1 MELDIRFEKAK
12 RHRVEETEER
22 LNEIKKEFENPNY
35 SVKKFH
41 SLKNE
46 YDELNPWKEVAYF
59 RKVNFLLPFF
69 EYGENCSRLE
79 IDDYKI
85 DELLVKCKQVL
96 EDHSLAETLLPT
108 QSGFFFGNTE
118 YNDWYFDDVKEVYCK
133 FSEIAEDFNSDE
145 DILAMVCW
153 WQNGK

>member
-1 MELDIRFEKAK
+1 MGLDIRFEKAK

-118 YNDWYFDDVKEVYCK
+118 YNDWYFYYVKEVYDK

-145 DILAMVCW
+145 DILTMFCW
-153 WQNGK
+153 W

>member
-1 MELDIRFEKAK
+1 MGLDIRFEKAK

-79 IDDYKI
+79 IDGYKI

-96 EDHSLAETLLPT
+96 EDNSLAEALLPT
-108 QSGFFFGNTE
+108 QGGFFFGNTE
-118 YNDWYFDDVKEVYCK
+118 YNDWYFYYVKEVYDK

-145 DILAMVCW
+145 DMLSMVCSW
-153 WQNGK
+153 

>member
-1 MELDIRFEKAK
+1 MGLDIRFEKAK

-22 LNEIKKEFENPNY
+22 RNEIKKEFENANS
-35 SVKKFH
+35 SVKKFR

-79 IDDYKI
+79 IDGYKI

-108 QSGFFFGNTE
+108 QRGFLFGNTE
-118 YNDWYFDDVKEVYCK
+118 YNDWYFDDVKEVYDK

-145 DILAMVCW
+145 DMLSMVCW
-153 WQNGK
+153 W

>member
-1 MELDIRFEKAK
+1 MGLDIRFEKAK

-118 YNDWYFDDVKEVYCK
+118 YNDWYFYYVKEVYDK

-145 DILAMVCW
+145 DMLSMVCSW
-153 WQNGK
+153 

>member
-1 MELDIRFEKAK
+1 MGLDIRFEKAK

-22 LNEIKKEFENPNY
+22 LNEIEKELENANYSSVKEFDN
-35 SVKKFH
+35 
-41 SLKNE
+41 LKNE

-85 DELLVKCKQVL
+85 DELLFKCKQVL

-108 QSGFFFGNTE
+108 QGGFFFGNSE
-118 YNDWYFDDVKEVYCK
+118 YNDWYFEDVKEVYDK

-145 DILAMVCW
+145 DMLAMFCW
-153 WQNGK
+153 W

>member
-1 MELDIRFEKAK
+1 MGLYIRFEKAK
-12 RHRVEETEER
+12 RRRVEETEER
-22 LNEIKKEFENPNY
+22 LNEIEKELENANYSSVKEFDN
-35 SVKKFH
+35 
-41 SLKNE
+41 LKNE

-85 DELLVKCKQVL
+85 DELLFKCKQVL

-108 QSGFFFGNTE
+108 QGGFFSE
-118 YNDWYFDDVKEVYCK
+118 YNDWYFYYVKEVYDK

-145 DILAMVCW
+145 DMLAMVCW
-153 WQNGK
+153 W

>member
-1 MELDIRFEKAK
+1 MGLDIRFEKAK

-79 IDDYKI
+79 IDGYKI

-96 EDHSLAETLLPT
+96 EDNSLAETLLPT
-108 QSGFFFGNTE
+108 QGGFFFGNTE
-118 YNDWYFDDVKEVYCK
+118 YNDWYFYYVKEVYDK

-145 DILAMVCW
+145 DMLSMVCSW
-153 WQNGK
+153 

>member
-1 MELDIRFEKAK
+1 MGLDIRFEKAK

-22 LNEIKKEFENPNY
+22 LNEIEKELHNANNLSVKEFN
-35 SVKKFH
+35 
-41 SLKNE
+41 SLQNE

-69 EYGENCSRLE
+69 EYCEDCSRLE

-108 QSGFFFGNTE
+108 QCGFYFGNTE
-118 YNDWYFDDVKEVYCK
+118 YNDWYFDEVKEVYDK

-145 DILAMVCW
+145 DMLIMVCW
-153 WQNGK
+153 W

>member
-1 MELDIRFEKAK
+1 MGLDISFEKAK
-12 RHRVEETEER
+12 RHRVDETEER
-22 LNEIKKEFENPNY
+22 LNEIKKKFENGNY
-35 SVKKFH
+35 SSEKEFDR
-41 SLKNE
+41 LKNE

-59 RKVNFLLPFF
+59 RKVNFLLTFF

-108 QSGFFFGNTE
+108 QSGFFFGDTE
-118 YNDWYFDDVKEVYCK
+118 YNDWYFEDVKKVYDK

-145 DILAMVCW
+145 DILTMVCW
-153 WQNGK
+153 W

>member
-1 MELDIRFEKAK
+1 MGLDIRFEKAK
-12 RHRVEETEER
+12 RHRVEETKER
-22 LNEIKKEFENPNY
+22 LNDIEKELENANY
-35 SVKKFH
+35 SSVEEFN
-41 SLKNE
+41 SLNNE

-85 DELLVKCKQVL
+85 DELLDKCKQVL
-96 EDHSLAETLLPT
+96 EDHSLAETLLHT
-108 QSGFFFGNTE
+108 QDGFFFGSIE
-118 YNDWYFDDVKEVYCK
+118 YDDWYFDDVKEVYDK

-145 DILAMVCW
+145 DMLVMVCW
-153 WQNGK
+153 W

>member
-1 MELDIRFEKAK
+1 MGLDIRFEKAK
-12 RHRVEETEER
+12 RRRVEETEER

-108 QSGFFFGNTE
+108 QGGFFFGNSE
-118 YNDWYFDDVKEVYCK
+118 YNDWYFEDVKEVYDK

-145 DILAMVCW
+145 DMLSMVCSW
-153 WQNGK
+153 

>member
-1 MELDIRFEKAK
+1 MGLDIRFEKAK
-12 RHRVEETEER
+12 RRRVEETEER
-22 LNEIKKEFENPNY
+22 LNEIEKELENANNSSVKEFN
-35 SVKKFH
+35 
-41 SLKNE
+41 SLQNE

-85 DELLVKCKQVL
+85 DELLFKCKQVL

-108 QSGFFFGNTE
+108 LGGFFFGNSE
-118 YNDWYFDDVKEVYCK
+118 YNDWYFEDVKEVYDK

-145 DILAMVCW
+145 DMLVMVCW
-153 WQNGK
+153 W

>member
-1 MELDIRFEKAK
+1 MGLDIRFEKAK

-79 IDDYKI
+79 IDGYKI

-108 QSGFFFGNTE
+108 QGGFFFGNSE
-118 YNDWYFDDVKEVYCK
+118 YNDWYFEDVKEVYDK

-145 DILAMVCW
+145 DMLSMVCSW
-153 WQNGK
+153 

>member
-1 MELDIRFEKAK
+1 MGLDIRFEKAK
-12 RHRVEETEER
+12 RHRVEENEER

-79 IDDYKI
+79 IDGYKI

-108 QSGFFFGNTE
+108 QGGFFFGNTE
-118 YNDWYFDDVKEVYCK
+118 YNDWYFYYVKEVYDK

-145 DILAMVCW
+145 DMLAMVCW
-153 WQNGK
+153 W

>member
-1 MELDIRFEKAK
+1 MGLDIRFEKAK

-22 LNEIKKEFENPNY
+22 LNEIEKKLENANYSSEKEFDN
-35 SVKKFH
+35 
-41 SLKNE
+41 LQNE

-69 EYGENCSRLE
+69 EYVENCSRLE
-79 IDDYKI
+79 IDGYKI

-96 EDHSLAETLLPT
+96 ENHSLAGTLLPT

-118 YNDWYFDDVKEVYCK
+118 YNYWYFNDVKEVYEK

-145 DILAMVCW
+145 DILAMVCSW
-153 WQNGK
+153 

>member
-1 MELDIRFEKAK
+1 MGLDIRFEKAK

-22 LNEIKKEFENPNY
+22 LNEIEKKLENANYSSVKEFD
-35 SVKKFH
+35 
-41 SLKNE
+41 SLKKE

-69 EYGENCSRLE
+69 EYYEDCSRLE

-108 QSGFFFGNTE
+108 QGGFCFGNTE
-118 YNDWYFDDVKEVYCK
+118 YNDWYFEDVKEVYDK

-145 DILAMVCW
+145 DMLVMVCW
-153 WQNGK
+153 W

>member
-1 MELDIRFEKAK
+1 MGLDIRFEKAK

-85 DELLVKCKQVL
+85 DELLFKCKQVL

-108 QSGFFFGNTE
+108 QGGFFFGNSE
-118 YNDWYFDDVKEVYCK
+118 YNDWYFEDVKEVYDK

-145 DILAMVCW
+145 DMLAMVCW
-153 WQNGK
+153 W

>member
-1 MELDIRFEKAK
+1 MGLDIRFEKAK

-108 QSGFFFGNTE
+108 QGGFFFGNTE
-118 YNDWYFDDVKEVYCK
+118 YNDWYFYYVKEVYDK

-145 DILAMVCW
+145 DMLSMVCSW
-153 WQNGK
+153 

>member
-1 MELDIRFEKAK
+1 MGLDIRFEKAK

-22 LNEIKKEFENPNY
+22 INEIKKEFENANNS
-35 SVKKFH
+35 SVKFH
-41 SLKNE
+41 RLKNE

-79 IDDYKI
+79 IDGYKI

-108 QSGFFFGNTE
+108 QGGFFFGNTE
-118 YNDWYFDDVKEVYCK
+118 YNDWYFYYVKEVYDK

-145 DILAMVCW
+145 DMLSMVCSW
-153 WQNGK
+153 

>member
-1 MELDIRFEKAK
+1 MGLDIRFEKAK

-22 LNEIKKEFENPNY
+22 LNEIEKELENANNSSVKEFN
-35 SVKKFH
+35 
-41 SLKNE
+41 SLQNE

-69 EYGENCSRLE
+69 EYCEDCSRLE

-85 DELLVKCKQVL
+85 DELLFKCKQVL

-108 QSGFFFGNTE
+108 QGGFFFGNTE
-118 YNDWYFDDVKEVYCK
+118 YNDWYFEDVKEVYDK

-145 DILAMVCW
+145 DMLVMVCW
-153 WQNGK
+153 W

>member
-1 MELDIRFEKAK
+1 MGLDIRFEKAK

-85 DELLVKCKQVL
+85 DELLFKCKQVL

-108 QSGFFFGNTE
+108 QGGFFFGNSE
-118 YNDWYFDDVKEVYCK
+118 YNDWYFEDVKEVYDK

-145 DILAMVCW
+145 DMLSMVCSW
-153 WQNGK
+153 

>member
-1 MELDIRFEKAK
+1 MGLDIRFEKAK

-46 YDELNPWKEVAYF
+46 YDELKPWKEVAYF

-79 IDDYKI
+79 IDGYKI

-96 EDHSLAETLLPT
+96 EDNSLAEALLPT
-108 QSGFFFGNTE
+108 QGGFFFGNTE
-118 YNDWYFDDVKEVYCK
+118 YNDWYFYYVKEVYDK

-145 DILAMVCW
+145 DMLSMVCSW
-153 WQNGK
+153 

>member
-1 MELDIRFEKAK
+1 MVLDIRFEKAK
-12 RHRVEETEER
+12 RRRVEETEER
-22 LNEIKKEFENPNY
+22 LNEIEKELENANYSSVKEFDNLN
-35 SVKKFH
+35 
-41 SLKNE
+41 NE

-59 RKVNFLLPFF
+59 RNVNFLLPFF

-85 DELLVKCKQVL
+85 DELLFKCKQVL

-108 QSGFFFGNTE
+108 QGGFFFGNSE
-118 YNDWYFDDVKEVYCK
+118 YNDWYFEDVKEVYDK

-145 DILAMVCW
+145 DMLAMVCW
-153 WQNGK
+153 W

>member
-1 MELDIRFEKAK
+1 MGLDIRFEKAK
-12 RHRVEETEER
+12 RHRVEENEER

-85 DELLVKCKQVL
+85 DELLFKCKQVL

-108 QSGFFFGNTE
+108 QGGFFFGNSE
-118 YNDWYFDDVKEVYCK
+118 YNDWYFEDVKEVYDK

-145 DILAMVCW
+145 DMLSMVCSW
-153 WQNGK
+153 

>member
-1 MELDIRFEKAK
+1 M
-12 RHRVEETEER
+12 
-22 LNEIKKEFENPNY
+22 
-35 SVKKFH
+35 
-41 SLKNE
+41 
-46 YDELNPWKEVAYF
+46 NPWKEVAYF

-85 DELLVKCKQVL
+85 DELLVNCKQVL

-108 QSGFFFGNTE
+108 QSGFFFGDTE
-118 YNDWYFDDVKEVYCK
+118 YNDCYFDDVKEVYCK

-145 DILAMVCW
+145 DILTMVCW
-153 WQNGK
+153 W

>member
-1 MELDIRFEKAK
+1 MGLDIRFEKAK

-85 DELLVKCKQVL
+85 DELLVKWKQVL

-118 YNDWYFDDVKEVYCK
+118 YNDWYFYYVKEVYDK

-145 DILAMVCW
+145 DMLSMVCSW
-153 WQNGK
+153 

>member
-1 MELDIRFEKAK
+1 MGLDIRFEKAK
-12 RHRVEETEER
+12 RRRVEETEER
-22 LNEIKKEFENPNY
+22 LNEIKKKFENGNY
-35 SVKKFH
+35 SSEKDFDR
-41 SLKNE
+41 LKNE

-108 QSGFFFGNTE
+108 QSGCFFGNTE
-118 YNDWYFDDVKEVYCK
+118 YNNWYFDDVKKVYDK

-145 DILAMVCW
+145 DMLAMVCW
-153 WQNGK
+153 W

>member
-1 MELDIRFEKAK
+1 MGLDIRFEKAK

-22 LNEIKKEFENPNY
+22 RNEIKKEFENANS
-35 SVKKFH
+35 SVKKFR

-46 YDELNPWKEVAYF
+46 YDELNPWQEVAYF

-79 IDDYKI
+79 IDGYKI

-108 QSGFFFGNTE
+108 QRGFLFGNTE
-118 YNDWYFDDVKEVYCK
+118 YNDWYFDDVKEVYDK

-145 DILAMVCW
+145 DMLSMVCW
-153 WQNGK
+153 W

>member
-1 MELDIRFEKAK
+1 MGLDIRFEKAK

-69 EYGENCSRLE
+69 EYGEKCSRLE
-79 IDDYKI
+79 IDGYKI

-96 EDHSLAETLLPT
+96 EDNSLAEALLPT
-108 QSGFFFGNTE
+108 QGGFFFGNTE
-118 YNDWYFDDVKEVYCK
+118 YNDWYFYYVKEVYDK

-145 DILAMVCW
+145 DMLSMVCSW
-153 WQNGK
+153 

>member
-1 MELDIRFEKAK
+1 MGLDIRFEKAK

-79 IDDYKI
+79 IDGYKI

-96 EDHSLAETLLPT
+96 EDNSLAETLLPT
-108 QSGFFFGNTE
+108 QGGFFFGNTE
-118 YNDWYFDDVKEVYCK
+118 YNDWYFYYVKEVYDK

-145 DILAMVCW
+145 DMLSMVFSW
-153 WQNGK
+153 

>member
-1 MELDIRFEKAK
+1 MGLDIRFEKAK

-46 YDELNPWKEVAYF
+46 YAELNHWKEVAYF

-79 IDDYKI
+79 IDGYKI

-96 EDHSLAETLLPT
+96 EDNSLAETLLPT
-108 QSGFFFGNTE
+108 QGGFFFGNTE
-118 YNDWYFDDVKEVYCK
+118 YNDWYFYYVKEVYDK

-145 DILAMVCW
+145 DMLSMVCSW
-153 WQNGK
+153 

>member
-1 MELDIRFEKAK
+1 MGLDIRFEKAK

-79 IDDYKI
+79 IDGDKI

-96 EDHSLAETLLPT
+96 EDNSLAETLLPT
-108 QSGFFFGNTE
+108 QGGFFFGNTE
-118 YNDWYFDDVKEVYCK
+118 YNDWYFYYVKEVYDK

-145 DILAMVCW
+145 DMLSMVCSW
-153 WQNGK
+153 

>member
-1 MELDIRFEKAK
+1 MGLDISFEKAK
-12 RHRVEETEER
+12 RHRLEETEER
-22 LNEIKKEFENPNY
+22 LNEIKKKLHNANY
-35 SVKKFH
+35 SSLEEFNN
-41 SLKNE
+41 LKNE

-69 EYGENCSRLE
+69 EYCEDCSRLE

-108 QSGFFFGNTE
+108 QGGFLFGNTE
-118 YNDWYFDDVKEVYCK
+118 YNDWYFDDVKEVYVK

-153 WQNGK
+153 W

>member
-1 MELDIRFEKAK
+1 MGLDIRFEKAK

-22 LNEIKKEFENPNY
+22 LNEIEKELHNANNSSVKEFN
-35 SVKKFH
+35 
-41 SLKNE
+41 SLQNE

-69 EYGENCSRLE
+69 EYCEDCSRLE

-96 EDHSLAETLLPT
+96 EDHSLAETLLPI
-108 QSGFFFGNTE
+108 QCGFFFGNTE
-118 YNDWYFDDVKEVYCK
+118 YNDWYFDEVKEVYDK

-145 DILAMVCW
+145 DMLVMVCW
-153 WQNGK
+153 W

>member
-1 MELDIRFEKAK
+1 MGLDIRFEKAK
-12 RHRVEETEER
+12 RRRVEETEER
-22 LNEIKKEFENPNY
+22 LNEIEKELENANYSSVKEFD
-35 SVKKFH
+35 

-46 YDELNPWKEVAYF
+46 YYELNPWEEVAYF

-85 DELLVKCKQVL
+85 DELLFKCKQVL

-108 QSGFFFGNTE
+108 LGGFLFGNSE
-118 YNDWYFDDVKEVYCK
+118 YNDWYFEDVKEVYDK

-145 DILAMVCW
+145 DMLAMVCW
-153 WQNGK
+153 W

>member
-1 MELDIRFEKAK
+1 MGLDIRFEKAK

-96 EDHSLAETLLPT
+96 EEHSLAETLLPT
-108 QSGFFFGNTE
+108 QGGFFFGNTE
-118 YNDWYFDDVKEVYCK
+118 YNDWYFYYVKEVYDK

-145 DILAMVCW
+145 DMLSMVCSW
-153 WQNGK
+153 